1 MKKIIT
7 SLVALSL
14 IFCASA
20 QDGDVLKNKK
30 GTPILPKAG
39 DFALQMNA
47 NPLLDFGL
55 NAVNIMNNTGQ
66 TSAHPGFTA
75 GQDQDISNYIVGKYF
90 LSSSTALRLRVGYTS
105 LTEKEETYGD
115 NPIHLLS
122 NATPSNILLST
133 KREKERGFHLGG
145 GIELR
150 RGYGRL
156 QGYYGGD
163 LYLTL
168 ASEKTLNEYEIA
180 FNQQAQDS
188 GYIAVGAP
196 SASRDLEKISGL
208 SFGLGLRGFVGV
220 EYFIL
225 AKISIGAEFG
235 LGWEVAT
242 NPRGET
248 STENW
253 RGTGNFDSNGV
264 EVNGTFTD
272 KSDDATKGS
281 DRGFTTDQ
289 GLGAASLNLTFHF

>member
-75 GQDQDISNYIVGKYF
+75 GQNSAVTNYIVGKYF
-90 LSSSTALRLRVGYTS
+90 LSSSTALRLRAGYTS
-105 LTEKEETYGD
+105 SIEKEETYGD
-115 NPIHLLS
+115 NPINPS

-133 KREKERGFHLGG
+133 EREKERGFHLGG
-145 GIELR
+145 GIEFR

-156 QGYYGGD
+156 QGYYGGE
-163 LYLTL
+163 LNLTL
-168 ASEKTLNEYEIA
+168 SSSKSLNEYEIA
-180 FNQQAQDS
+180 YNQQAQDS
-188 GYIAVGAP
+188 GYIALG
-196 SASRDLEKISGL
+196 SSRLLESKSGL
-208 SFGLGLRGFVGV
+208 EFGLNLRGFVGV

-235 LGWEVAT
+235 LGWGVLS
-242 NPRGET
+242 NPRGES
-248 STENW
+248 STEAW
-253 RGTGNFDSNGV
+253 RGTGTFDLNGN

-272 KSDDATKGS
+272 KSEGSDKGS
-281 DRGFTTDQ
+281 NRGFDTDQ
-289 GLGAASLNLTFHF
+289 GIAGAALNITFHF

>member
-75 GQDQDISNYIVGKYF
+75 GQDPAISNYIVGKYF
-90 LSSSTALRLRVGYTS
+90 LSSSTALRLRAGYTS
-105 LTEKEETYGD
+105 SIEKEETYGD
-115 NPIHLLS
+115 NPINPS

-133 KREKERGFHLGG
+133 EREKERGFHLGG
-145 GIELR
+145 GIEFR

-156 QGYYGGD
+156 QGYYGGE
-163 LYLTL
+163 LNLTL
-168 ASEKTLNEYEIA
+168 SSSKSLNEYEIA
-180 FNQQAQDS
+180 YNQQAQDS
-188 GYIAVGAP
+188 GYIAVNDT
-196 SASRDLEKISGL
+196 RDLETSSGL
-208 SFGLGLRGFVGV
+208 SFGLGFRGFVGV

-235 LGWEVAT
+235 LGWDVAT
-242 NPRGET
+242 TPRGET
-248 STENW
+248 STESW

-272 KSDDATKGS
+272 KSDAPTRGS

-289 GLGAASLNLTFHF
+289 GLGAASLNITFHF